1 MFILQILIGIVA
13 AVGIGFVL
21 ADLWKVPSIKATRA
35 AESVGKKGNKRT
47 SVIEMY
53 LGDFSVK
60 LAGKLRLNEYKR
72 AQLEADLKTAGMNK
86 TPEQYTADAIVKAL
100 VIGVLAI
107 PTFFLARFISF
118 VVIAL
123 AAYVYFREIRAV
135 SKKIKKKRDEIEYEL
150 PRFVSVIEKS
160 LAHTRDVIGILDGYK
175 ERASDA
181 LRSELEITVADMRSG
196 NNEAALRRLES
207 RIGSTMMS
215 DVVRGLISV
224 DNGNDT
230 SVYFAQLDMKF
241 ADHQRETLKL
251 KAAAVPRRVK
261 RLSFALLGCFI
272 IIYGAVIVE
281 VLSTSM
287 SALF

>member
-35 AESVGKKGNKRT
+35 AESVGKKGNKKT

-100 VIGVLAI
+100 VIGIFAI
-107 PTFFLARFISF
+107 PVFFAARILSF

-123 AAYVYFREIRAV
+123 AVFLYFREIRAV
-135 SKKIKKKRDEIEYEL
+135 SKKIKKKREEIEYEL

-160 LAHTRDVIGILDGYK
+160 LAHTRDVIGILDSYK
-175 ERASDA
+175 DRASEA
-181 LRSELEITVADMRSG
+181 LRGELEITVADMRSG

-207 RIGSTMMS
+207 RVGSTMMS
-215 DVVRGLISV
+215 DVVRGLISTV
-224 DNGNDT
+224 NGNDT
-230 SVYFAQLDMKF
+230 AVYFASLDMKF
-241 ADHQRETLKL
+241 ADHQREMLKMQ
-251 KAAAVPRRVK
+251 ANAVPRKVK
-261 RLSFALLGCFI
+261 RLSLALLGCFI
-272 IIYGAVIVE
+272 LIYGAVIVQ

-287 SALF
+287 AVLF